1 MKPTEKQIKNIA
13 ESLDSGMR
21 SFFHLK
27 TGEIKELPNF
37 ENWLDTSTS
46 DLWDDDVKEIEKNSE
61 DYFEFEDIDSYE
73 FYQIMTDF
81 AESVEDIRL
90 QERLL
95 QALSGSKPFRNF
107 KWQIEYS
114 GNYREKWFD
123 FKMRKYVEWVKE
135 QIEENKEKF
144 NE

>member
-90 QERLL
+90 QERLI
-95 QALSGSKPFRNF
+95 QALSSSKPFRNF

-123 FKMRKYVEWVKE
+123 FKMKRD
-135 QIEENKEKF
+135 ISSG
-144 NE
+144 